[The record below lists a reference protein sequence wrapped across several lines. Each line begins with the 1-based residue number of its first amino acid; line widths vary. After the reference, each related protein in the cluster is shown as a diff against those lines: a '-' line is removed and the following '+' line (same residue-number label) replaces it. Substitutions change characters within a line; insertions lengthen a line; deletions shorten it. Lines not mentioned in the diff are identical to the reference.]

1 MTDNYGADAPLS
13 YNKYLKVRELID
25 LQTCL
30 SSPAQHNEMLFITIH
45 QTYELWFK
53 QILHEIDAAIR
64 WMDQD
69 DVFVA
74 TRALQRVVEIEKI
87 LVQQI
92 HILET
97 MTPFGFLTFR
107 DELRPASGFQSMQFR
122 EIEFVSGLR
131 DEGIVRSFSNDEF
144 ATPRLRARFDA
155 PSLHDSFF
163 GLLGRL
169 GYDSPVDT
177 AETSDAERQ
186 KNIGKRTRAIVAI
199 LNEFEKNALV
209 FELQEVLIAH
219 DEYFSLWRSHH
230 VKMVERMV
238 GFKRGTG
245 GSEGVGYLQKT
256 LSRKF
261 FPELWDARTYLG
273 GDAVEGCP
281 FAHGEEPKEPQ

>member
-1 MTDNYGADAPLS
+1 MSDNYGEGAPLS

-25 LQTCL
+25 LQNCL

-53 QILHEIDAAIR
+53 QILHEIDAAIV
-64 WMDQD
+64 WMDKD

-74 TRALQRVVEIEKI
+74 TRALQRVVEIEKV

-97 MTPFGFLTFR
+97 MTPLGFLTFR
-107 DELRPASGFQSMQFR
+107 EELRPASGFQSMQFR

-131 DEGIVRSFSNDEF
+131 DEGIMRSFSTDEF

-155 PSLHDSFF
+155 PTLHHSFF
-163 GLLGRL
+163 ALLTRA
-169 GYDSPVDT
+169 GYDAPADDPT
-177 AETSDAERQ
+177 AGEGENLHRQ
-186 KNIGKRTRAIVAI
+186 GKRTRAVVQI
-199 LNEFEKNALV
+199 LTEFEKHALL
-209 FELQEVLIAH
+209 FELQEALIAH

-230 VKMVERMV
+230 VRMVERMV

-245 GSEGVGYLQKT
+245 GSEGVGYLQRT
-256 LSRKF
+256 LERKF

-273 GDAVEGCP
+273 PADSGGCP
-281 FAHGEEPKEPQ
+281 IDHSGAE

>member
-1 MTDNYGADAPLS
+1 MADNYGGDAPLS

-25 LQTCL
+25 LQECL

-53 QILHEIDAAIR
+53 QILHEIDGAIR

-74 TRALQRVVEIEKI
+74 TRALQRVVEIEKV

-131 DEGIVRSFSNDEF
+131 DEGIMRSFANDEF
-144 ATPRLRARFDA
+144 ATPRLRTRFDA

-169 GYDSPVDT
+169 GYDAPVDT
-177 AETSDAERQ
+177 AEMSDADRQ
-186 KNIGKRTRAIVAI
+186 KNLGKRTRAIVAI
-199 LNEFEKNALV
+199 LNDFEKNALV
-209 FELQEVLIAH
+209 FELQEALISH

-245 GSEGVGYLQKT
+245 GSEGVGYLQRT

-273 GDAVEGCP
+273 GDGADGCP
-281 FAHGEEPKEPQ
+281 FHAEK

>member
-1 MTDNYGADAPLS
+1 MSDNYGVDAPLS
-13 YNKYLKVRELID
+13 YNKYLKVRDLIG
-25 LQTCL
+25 LQNCL

-53 QILHEIDAAIR
+53 QILHEIDAAIA
-64 WMDQD
+64 WMDKD

-74 TRALQRVVEIEKI
+74 TRALQRVVEIEKV

-107 DELRPASGFQSMQFR
+107 EELRPASGFQSMQFR

-131 DEGIVRSFSNDEF
+131 DEGILRSFAADEY
-144 ATPRLRARFDA
+144 ASPRLRARYDA

-163 GLLGRL
+163 ALLGRQ
-169 GYDSPVDT
+169 GF
-177 AETSDAERQ
+177 DAPLNDPAADEKENLHRL
-186 KNIGKRTRAIVAI
+186 GKRTRAIVEI
-199 LNEFEKNALV
+199 LASFEKNALL
-209 FELQEVLIAH
+209 FELQEAMIAH
-219 DEYFSLWRSHH
+219 DEHISLWRSHH

-256 LSRKF
+256 LARKF

-273 GDAVEGCP
+273 PDVSAGCP
-281 FAHGEEPKEPQ
+281 IDHIPAE

>member
-1 MTDNYGADAPLS
+1 MSDNYGGDAPLS
-13 YNKYLKVRELID
+13 YNRYLKVRELID
-25 LQTCL
+25 LQQCL

-64 WMDQD
+64 WMDRD

-74 TRALQRVVEIEKI
+74 TRALQRVIEIEKI

-131 DEGIVRSFSNDEF
+131 DEGIMRSFSNDAF
-144 ATPRLRARFDA
+144 ATPRLRARFDS

-163 GLLGRL
+163 ALLGRQ
-169 GYDSPVDT
+169 GYDAPLDT
-177 AETSDAERQ
+177 PESSEAERQ
-186 KNIGKRTRAIVAI
+186 RNLGKRTRAIVDI
-199 LNEFEKNALV
+199 LNNFEAKALL
-209 FELQEVLIAH
+209 FELQEAMIAH
-219 DEYFSLWRSHH
+219 DEHISLWRSHH

-256 LSRKF
+256 LQRKF

-273 GDAVEGCP
+273 ADAGEGCP
-281 FAHGEEPKEPQ
+281 FAHGDESTDSQ